1 MNKIHVVIGEQDE
14 QFLVHLVNIME
25 NGFKE
30 YIEAHC
36 FSKPEFYLKYVRNN
50 GGDVFLVDENFGV
63 GPGELGQEN
72 CGYLCDS
79 NDMPVL
85 KGYKT
90 VGKYQRPDAIY
101 AQSMDIYANGGLA
114 SVPEAEPEPEFQPEP
129 AGPCEVILVQ
139 SFSGGTGA
147 STFAA
152 AASMY
157 SASQETR
164 TFYLNLEDSGSSED
178 FFTAQGS
185 ERIDGVLAEMQ
196 KGTGN
201 FAGFAASHAQTDAGT
216 GVSYFLPSANAVAM
230 ARLTAE
236 DWLRL
241 LNALKQSGSYERIF
255 VDCGFGLDER
265 HLAMMDA
272 ADKIVVVTD
281 GSEPANTKFYRAF
294 DAVLEL
300 QEQNQMNLTARMVLL
315 YNCFSSSKSSSR
327 LEYVELPVVGTIPP
341 VKHALVREIIQVM
354 LERQNIFERMLQL

>member
-1 MNKIHVVIGEQDE
+1 
-14 QFLVHLVNIME
+14 
-25 NGFKE
+25 
-30 YIEAHC
+30 
-36 FSKPEFYLKYVRNN
+36 
-50 GGDVFLVDENFGV
+50 
-63 GPGELGQEN
+63 
-72 CGYLCDS
+72 
-79 NDMPVL
+79 
-85 KGYKT
+85 
-90 VGKYQRPDAIY
+90 
-101 AQSMDIYANGGLA
+101 
-114 SVPEAEPEPEFQPEP
+114 
-129 AGPCEVILVQ
+129 
-139 SFSGGTGA
+139 
-147 STFAA
+147 
-152 AASMY
+152 
-157 SASQETR
+157 
-164 TFYLNLEDSGSSED
+164 
-178 FFTAQGS
+178 
-185 ERIDGVLAEMQ
+185 
-196 KGTGN
+196 
-201 FAGFAASHAQTDAGT
+201 
-216 GVSYFLPSANAVAM
+216 M

>member
-63 GPGELGQEN
+63 GAGELGQEN

-79 NDMPVL
+79 NDVPVL

-101 AQSMDIYANGGLA
+101 AQIMDIYANGGLA

-230 ARLTAE
+230 ARLTA
-236 DWLRL
+236 
-241 LNALKQSGSYERIF
+241 
-255 VDCGFGLDER
+255 
-265 HLAMMDA
+265 
-272 ADKIVVVTD
+272 
-281 GSEPANTKFYRAF
+281 
-294 DAVLEL
+294 
-300 QEQNQMNLTARMVLL
+300 
-315 YNCFSSSKSSSR
+315 
-327 LEYVELPVVGTIPP
+327 
-341 VKHALVREIIQVM
+341 
-354 LERQNIFERMLQL
+354 

>member
-1 MNKIHVVIGEQDE
+1 M
-14 QFLVHLVNIME
+14 
-25 NGFKE
+25 
-30 YIEAHC
+30 
-36 FSKPEFYLKYVRNN
+36 PE
-50 GGDVFLVDENFGV
+50 
-63 GPGELGQEN
+63 
-72 CGYLCDS
+72 
-79 NDMPVL
+79 
-85 KGYKT
+85 T
-90 VGKYQRPDAIY
+90 
-101 AQSMDIYANGGLA
+101 
-114 SVPEAEPEPEFQPEP
+114 EPEPEFQPEP

-216 GVSYFLPSANAVAM
+216 GVSYFLPSANALTM

>member
-63 GPGELGQEN
+63 SAGELGQEN
-72 CGYLCDS
+72 CGYLCDG
-79 NDMPVL
+79 NDEVM
-85 KGYKT
+85 KGFKT

-101 AQSMDIYANGGLA
+101 AQIMEIYANGGLA
-114 SVPEAEPEPEFQPEP
+114 AAPQPEEEPELAEAE

-157 SASQETR
+157 SASKEVR
-164 TFYLNLEDSGSSED
+164 TFYLNLEDMGSSED
-178 FFTAQGS
+178 FFGAQGA
-185 ERIDGVLAEMQ
+185 EGFDDVLAEMQ
-196 KGTGN
+196 KGSAD
-201 FAGFAASHAQTDAGT
+201 FADFAASHAQTDAAS
-216 GVSYFLPSANAVAM
+216 GVSYFLPCSNAALM
-230 ARLTAE
+230 AGLTAA
-236 DWLRL
+236 DWLRIL
-241 LNALKQSGSYERIF
+241 GALKQSGSYERIF
-255 VDCGFGLDER
+255 VDCGFGLDDR
-265 HLAMMDA
+265 HLSMMDA

-294 DAVLEL
+294 DAVMELQQQHQLEL
-300 QEQNQMNLTARMVLL
+300 TPKMILL

-341 VKHALVREIIQVM
+341 VKHALVGEIIQVM
-354 LERQNIFERMLQL
+354 LDRQNVFERMLQL

>member
-1 MNKIHVVIGEQDE
+1 
-14 QFLVHLVNIME
+14 
-25 NGFKE
+25 
-30 YIEAHC
+30 
-36 FSKPEFYLKYVRNN
+36 
-50 GGDVFLVDENFGV
+50 
-63 GPGELGQEN
+63 
-72 CGYLCDS
+72 
-79 NDMPVL
+79 
-85 KGYKT
+85 
-90 VGKYQRPDAIY
+90 
-101 AQSMDIYANGGLA
+101 MDIYANGGLA

-196 KGTGN
+196 KETGN

>member
-1 MNKIHVVIGEQDE
+1 
-14 QFLVHLVNIME
+14 
-25 NGFKE
+25 
-30 YIEAHC
+30 
-36 FSKPEFYLKYVRNN
+36 
-50 GGDVFLVDENFGV
+50 
-63 GPGELGQEN
+63 
-72 CGYLCDS
+72 
-79 NDMPVL
+79 
-85 KGYKT
+85 
-90 VGKYQRPDAIY
+90 
-101 AQSMDIYANGGLA
+101 
-114 SVPEAEPEPEFQPEP
+114 
-129 AGPCEVILVQ
+129 
-139 SFSGGTGA
+139 
-147 STFAA
+147 
-152 AASMY
+152 
-157 SASQETR
+157 
-164 TFYLNLEDSGSSED
+164 
-178 FFTAQGS
+178 
-185 ERIDGVLAEMQ
+185 
-196 KGTGN
+196 
-201 FAGFAASHAQTDAGT
+201 
-216 GVSYFLPSANAVAM
+216 M

-241 LNALKQSGSYERIF
+241 LNALKQSGSYERIC